1 MPRIVLASAS
11 ASRRRLLESAGVKP
25 KIMVSHVDE
34 ESDFFNAMKPA
45 DMVIA
50 LAITKAHTIRE
61 QIDFPAI
68 IIGCDSTFEFDSQS
82 LGKPATPEIAIER
95 ASRVR
100 GNSGLLHTGHCIID
114 TTKDKE
120 ISSIVTTKVTFDNM
134 TDAEIDASFAKAA
147 ASGDEE
153 PEMGDFEKA
162 IEILRKKG
170 QKVAA
175 NRADRD
181 SSEGAAIAK
190 VSTDKT
196 AGVVISL
203 NCETDFVAKNDSFV
217 ALANA
222 LADLAINFK
231 SKEAFLV

>member
-11 ASRRRLLESAGVKP
+11 VSRRRLLESAGLKP
-25 KIMVSHVDE
+25 TIMVSHVNE
-34 ESDFFNAMKPA
+34 ETDFFNAMKPA

-61 QIDFPAI
+61 HIDFPAI

-82 LGKPATPEIAIER
+82 LGKPATPEMAIER

-134 TDAEIDASFAKAA
+134 TDAEIADYVATGEPLQVAGGFTLDGFSSPFIPSIEGDYTNVVGISMPFVRKAFEQLGY
-147 ASGDEE
+147 SW
-153 PEMGDFEKA
+153 PEVKA
-162 IEILRKKG
+162 M
-170 QKVAA
+170 Q
-175 NRADRD
+175 
-181 SSEGAAIAK
+181 
-190 VSTDKT
+190 
-196 AGVVISL
+196 
-203 NCETDFVAKNDSFV
+203 
-217 ALANA
+217 
-222 LADLAINFK
+222 
-231 SKEAFLV
+231 

>member
-11 ASRRRLLESAGVKP
+11 VSRRRLLESAGLKP
-25 KIMVSHVDE
+25 TIMVSHVDE
-34 ESDFFNAMKPA
+34 ETDFFNAMTPA

-100 GNSGLLHTGHCIID
+100 GNTGLLHTGHCIID

-120 ISSIVTTKVTFDNM
+120 ISSIVTTKVIFDDM
-134 TDAEIDASFAKAA
+134 TDAEIADYVATGEPLHVAGGFTLDGFSSPFIPSIEGDYTNVVGISMPFVRKAFEQLGY
-147 ASGDEE
+147 SW
-153 PEMGDFEKA
+153 PEV
-162 IEILRKKG
+162 
-170 QKVAA
+170 KVMQ
-175 NRADRD
+175 
-181 SSEGAAIAK
+181 
-190 VSTDKT
+190 
-196 AGVVISL
+196 
-203 NCETDFVAKNDSFV
+203 
-217 ALANA
+217 
-222 LADLAINFK
+222 
-231 SKEAFLV
+231 